1 MSFYSD
7 LLGTWKLHPTP
18 QMQADLEMAE
28 KQAAGTDPGS
38 PESSFLLAVRSMIEA
53 SLPDLQLSA
62 EGLTMVVGPDQRHLA
77 TSVLH
82 QGDTSVVLAVVDDDG
97 NCGQAMLQMDEQD
110 SAVLVIE
117 GIDDEALRFSRKA

>member
-18 QMQADLEMAE
+18 QMLADLEMAT
-28 KQAAGTDPGS
+28 KQAEGTEPDS
-38 PESSFLLAVRSMIEA
+38 PDASFLLAVRSMIDA
-53 SLPDLQLSA
+53 SLPDLQLTE

-82 QGDTSVVLAVVDDDG
+82 QNETTVVLAVVDDDG
-97 NCGQAMLQMDEQD
+97 NVGQAMLQLDGD
-110 SAVLVIE
+110 VLVIE
-117 GIDDEALRFSRKA
+117 GIDDEALRFSRKP